1 MELRYMG
8 FDQTQSTRM
17 YRFDKL
23 AKGEP
28 TTRFVI
34 AADLDLFLVHRI
46 RIQEGPGLCAIK
58 LASDLESSQ
67 LGGHQLTSADLA
79 AHVTARTTAE
89 ALRLESRSR
98 RSHRAV

>member
-1 MELRYMG
+1 MG

-28 TTRFVI
+28 IMRFVI
-34 AADLDLFLVHRI
+34 AADLDLFLAHRI

-67 LGGHQLTSADLA
+67 LGEHQLTNADLA
-79 AHVTARTTAE
+79 AHVTARIAAE
-89 ALRLESRSR
+89 ALRSSSRGK
-98 RSHRAV
+98 RSHRGS